1 MLMGNI
7 LLDLIVALTIA
18 SGFYIGWRRG
28 FICVVLKSFAGLFSA
43 VLAFRFF
50 EGLAVVLKEKYVFAF
65 LKDGLNEALSGLS
78 DGVNAEGMAEAVPDS
93 LEKVASLV
101 GIDLI
106 GMAEKAVEGGKNA
119 VESFVTAAANSIS
132 QLLSSIVS
140 FLILFALFMF
150 VLRVLSVPLSAIIMK
165 TPLIG
170 TVNRALGLLF
180 GALATLIL
188 AWVAVQIIGFLD
200 ETIGLGF
207 VEVKNC
213 TFSGMFYRF
222 RIFS

>member
-1 MLMGNI
+1 MLIGNM
-7 LLDLIVALTIA
+7 LLDLIVALTVA

-28 FICVVLKSFAGLFSA
+28 FISVVLKNFAGLFAA
-43 VLAFRFF
+43 VLSFSFF
-50 EGLAVVLKEKYVFAF
+50 EGLAAVLKEKYVLSSVKA
-65 LKDGLNEALSGLS
+65 GLSEALSGLS
-78 DGVNAEGMAEAVPDS
+78 DGASADKMAEAVPDS
-93 LEKVASLV
+93 LARIASLV
-101 GIDLI
+101 GIDLV
-106 GMAEKAVEGGKNA
+106 GMAEKAAESGKNA
-119 VESFVTAAANSIS
+119 IESFVSSAANSIS

-140 FLILFALFMF
+140 FLILFALFML

-170 TVNRALGLLF
+170 TINRALGLLF

>member
-1 MLMGNI
+1 MLIGNI

-50 EGLAVVLKEKYVFAF
+50 EELAVVLKEKYVFAF
-65 LKDGLNEALSGLS
+65 VKDGLGEALSGLS
-78 DGVNAEGMAEAVPDS
+78 DGASAEKMAEAVPDS
-93 LEKVASLV
+93 FAKVASLV

-106 GMAEKAVEGGKNA
+106 GMAEKAAESGKSA
-119 VESFVTAAANSIS
+119 IESFATAAANSIS

-150 VLRVLSVPLSAIIMK
+150 VLRILSVPLSAIIMK

-170 TVNRALGLLF
+170 SANRMLGLLF

-188 AWVAVQIIGFLD
+188 TWVAIQVIGFLD
-200 ETIGLGF
+200 ETVGF
-207 VEVKNC
+207 SFLEVKDC
-213 TFSGMFYRF
+213 KLSGMFYQF